1 MYMRIGWG
9 RVEPGSWNQY
19 VAAYKEGASAV
30 ARPNGLKGR
39 ALLRDVDDPDTG
51 YSITRWETE
60 EAMAAYEDAAN
71 REILPRIQAYFPAAF
86 VINRL
91 EVVDEQTYD

>member
-1 MYMRIGWG
+1 MYLRIAWG
-9 RVEPGSWNQY
+9 RVEPGRWNDY
-19 VAAYKEGASAV
+19 VAAYKEGAA
-30 ARPNGLKGR
+30 ALTGQRGLKGR
-39 ALLRDVDDPDTG
+39 ALLRDVDDADAG
-51 YSITRWETE
+51 YSLTWWDSS
-60 EAMAAYEDAAN
+60 EAMAAYEDDAN